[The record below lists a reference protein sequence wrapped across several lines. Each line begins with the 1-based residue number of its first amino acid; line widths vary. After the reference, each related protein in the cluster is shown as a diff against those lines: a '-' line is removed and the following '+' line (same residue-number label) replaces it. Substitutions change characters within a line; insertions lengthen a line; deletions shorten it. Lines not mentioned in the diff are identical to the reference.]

1 MNKLLLFLVAASAA
15 ICVAEPPDPVRL
27 KYEPTDPQ
35 FLVPVSPGSGRDYE
49 RAVERIL
56 DSRVGFGTMIY
67 ETVGEFFAVS
77 VWGKDYAANSNNDH
91 PLHNFITYLELDG
104 ASGDAKA
111 TKDVNVPIDI
121 DFAITVQRAW
131 ATMLLKT
138 RWPEKSFL
146 GADGYSAEFSCSVR
160 SAGGVYGYTW
170 SPRGGLTK
178 EMVDLGFAL
187 ADYCKAPDPKRPQ
200 LREQLM
206 KSLKDFEQRAAKTK

>member
-1 MNKLLLFLVAASAA
+1 MLFLVATSAA
-15 ICVAEPPDPVRL
+15 TCVAELPDPVRL
-27 KYEPTDPQ
+27 KYEPTDPK
-35 FLVPVSPGSGRDYE
+35 FLVPVTPGAGRDYE
-49 RAVERIL
+49 RAVEKIL
-56 DSRVGFGTMIY
+56 DSRRGFGTMIY

-77 VWGKDYAANSNNDH
+77 VWGRDYAANSDNDH
-91 PLHNFITYLELDG
+91 PLHNFVTYLELDG

-111 TKDVNVPIDI
+111 TKDVDVPIDI
-121 DFAITVQRAW
+121 HFAIAVQRAW

-146 GADGYSAEFSCSVR
+146 GADGYSAEFSCSVG

-187 ADYCKAPDPKRPQ
+187 ADYCKASESKRPQ
-200 LREQLM
+200 LRQQLM
-206 KSLKDFEQRAAKTK
+206 KRLKDFEQTAAKAQ